1 MSVGSPRVASCR
13 AMDRAQRSVLRIWLP
28 RKALKTEMIGFRDI
42 SVGNLTE
49 VRGIFNYRGIDKF
62 QFESLA

>member
-1 MSVGSPRVASCR
+1 
-13 AMDRAQRSVLRIWLP
+13 MDRAQRSVLRIWLP
-28 RKALKTEMIGFRDI
+28 QKALKTEMIGFRDI

-49 VRGIFNYRGIDKF
+49 VREIFNCRGIDKF